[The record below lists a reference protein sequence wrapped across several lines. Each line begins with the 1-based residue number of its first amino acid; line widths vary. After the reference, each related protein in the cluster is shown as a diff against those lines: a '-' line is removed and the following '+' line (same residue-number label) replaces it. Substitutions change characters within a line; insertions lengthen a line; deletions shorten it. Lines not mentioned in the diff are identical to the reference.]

1 MQTYKVTV
9 DEDKTIRWYNEK
21 DQFHRLDGP
30 AVEHMDGSKT
40 WYVENKLHRIDGPAI
55 EYADGH
61 REWWFDGK
69 LHRLGGPAIECAN
82 GDKEWWVKGKFH
94 RLDGPAIEYANGYK
108 VWFVEGKRHRLDGP
122 AVEYTDGFKEWYVEG
137 RRMTE
142 EEFNEYIK
150 PTCEGKIVEVDGIK
164 YRLVK
169 VTKEDARTLET
180 ELAAMTAR
188 AERAEAALTDPQQLH
203 VYCLRTLNEGQIS
216 HLFGERMTEIVNR
229 AQKAEERLEWL
240 ERFLQAGGT
249 SISTVSPYTVEDHP
263 DDTDETH
270 FNFPFQ
276 IGISVE
282 RENRGCYE
290 WVEFGNGAKG
300 ICPAIDAAKIKYDE
314 WRKQFQETD

>member
-9 DEDKTIRWYNEK
+9 DEDKTIHWYNDK
-21 DQFHRLDGP
+21 GQLHRLDGP
-30 AVEHMDGSKT
+30 AVE
-40 WYVENKLHRIDGPAI
+40 YANK
-55 EYADGH
+55 
-61 REWWFDGK
+61 
-69 LHRLGGPAIECAN
+69 
-82 GDKEWWVKGKFH
+82 DKEWWVDGKRH
-94 RLDGPAIEYANGYK
+94 RLDGPAIEYADGDK
-108 VWFVEGKRHRLDGP
+108 EWWVEGKLHRLDGP
-122 AVEYTDGFKEWYVEG
+122 AIEWANGAKWWYVESKLHRLDG
-137 RRMTE
+137 PAIEWADGTKGWFVEDKQMTE
-142 EEFNEYIK
+142 KEFREYIKPK
-150 PTCEGKIVEVDGIK
+150 PTCEGKIVEVDGIN

-229 AQKAEERLEWL
+229 AEKAEERLEWL
-240 ERFLQAGGT
+240 ERFLQHGGT